1 MLHALGTSRWHR
13 GRKVLGGALVRGH
26 LRPLQPQRLRAALRG
41 GDAQPHGGGRG
52 LPQPLLG
59 RGVAALGGGGR
70 TPAPGALRRR
80 PRGGDEL
87 WQPRVRHGA
96 ARRGGGHG
104 RLAHGRGRGGRGGG
118 VAGCAEPGGGG
129 LLLRRGGLHVPGPAA
144 AAAALGVPGH
154 PHRGDGA
161 RPRPLQGAARVRR
174 PRHLLPRPPQLGLH
188 PRPPRAAARVGRGA
202 QHRLRPHHVRLAAQE
217 PSRLLLRRR
226 PGGVGAR
233 GALPH
238 AALPPRR
245 VPQRGQTRRGLRR
258 DGRELLRP
266 GGRAAAAHARR
277 RARHLRLRPPGA
289 ALLPDRPRRGG
300 ADAGPQRAH
309 PAHAAGGAAEPHAL
323 HPRGAVRR
331 RQPDRKPRDAAVH

>member
-1 MLHALGTSRWHR
+1 MRRARWPPVLRRAAPALPQ
-13 GRKVLGGALVRGH
+13 VGGAGPRGH
-26 LRPLQPQRLRAALRG
+26 GER
-41 GDAQPHGGGRG
+41 AQPRALQDLAQVGRA
-52 LPQPLLG
+52 LLVVPW
-59 RGVAALGGGGR
+59 RI
-70 TPAPGALRRR
+70 RR
-80 PRGGDEL
+80 
-87 WQPRVRHGA
+87 Q
-96 ARRGGGHG
+96 
-104 RLAHGRGRGGRGGG
+104 
-118 VAGCAEPGGGG
+118 
-129 LLLRRGGLHVPGPAA
+129 
-144 AAAALGVPGH
+144 
-154 PHRGDGA
+154 
-161 RPRPLQGAARVRR
+161 
-174 PRHLLPRPPQLGLH
+174 LH
-188 PRPPRAAARVGRGA
+188 PRPARAGARLGRPAKPGL
-202 QHRLRPHHVRLAAQE
+202 QPD
-217 PSRLLLRRR
+217 LLRVPPKAPPLQPLRR
-226 PGGVGAR
+226 GPGGLGAPR
-233 GALPH
+233 PLPH